1 MRYLIAISLLILC
14 GITFAANSQVVTIQI
29 KSRPAASMVDA
40 VRPILGQDGSVSAF
54 HDKLIV
60 KGTPEQITA
69 VRAMLRQID
78 RPARRLI
85 IEVRQAGQLSQSS
98 RDFGYGVSTGDV
110 RIGRVPPGSDAQVR
124 YQDIRTRGSGDSLQ
138 RVQALD
144 GRPAL
149 IRAGQSVPVY
159 QAQQYVGPWGV
170 SQGYEVQYRD
180 ATSGFYALP
189 RVHGNQVTVEIYQQ
203 TERPVDSGRFN
214 IQQASS
220 MLRGNLGQWMTLGSV
235 GGESGDS
242 RNQIGRA
249 LPDPSC
255 PGHAA
260 RTSGRS
266 CRLNP
271 PSSVRLQATWRLRD
285 SPSSSRG
292 VCAPAL
298 QQLHPIGLEPL
309 YCHDDTGRIQSPKKL
324 PDRLVSR

>member
-1 MRYLIAISLLILC
+1 MRYLTAISLLILC
-14 GITFAANSQVVTIQI
+14 GFTFAANSQVVTIQI

-60 KGTPEQITA
+60 KGTPEQITT

-85 IEVRQAGQLSQSS
+85 IEVRQAGQISQSS
-98 RDFGYGVSTGDV
+98 RDFGYGVSTGEV
-110 RIGRVPPGSDAQVR
+110 RVGRVPPGSDAQIS

-203 TERPVDSGRFN
+203 SERPVDGGRFN
-214 IQQASS
+214 IQRASS
-220 MLRGNLGQWMTLGSV
+220 MLRGNLGEWMTLGSV
-235 GGESGDS
+235 GGETGDR
-242 RNQIGRA
+242 RNQIGR
-249 LPDPSC
+249 
-255 PGHAA
+255 HYQTH
-260 RTSGRS
+260 RTQDM
-266 CRLNP
+266 RLE
-271 PSSVRLQATWRLRD
+271 LRVVPVD
-285 SPSSSRG
+285 
-292 VCAPAL
+292 
-298 QQLHPIGLEPL
+298 
-309 YCHDDTGRIQSPKKL
+309 
-324 PDRLVSR
+324 